1 MPRATLPRP
10 LAGRAFTVAEG
21 RQLGMTADQLRR
33 TSLRSPTRGVRAS
46 GPAAEALDVARRCAE
61 LLPALPA
68 DAVFCH
74 VTALALLRVDLP
86 LPDDVLGPLH
96 VQVGPGRNRVRRAGV
111 VGHRCEDGAP
121 RTILLRGGLRVVLP
135 EQAWIHLAATR
146 SVADLVVVG
155 DGLTRRRDPVCG
167 IARLA
172 EALAA
177 RTPGS
182 RGRRRLA
189 EALALVRPGTD
200 SPMET
205 RLRGVLVQ
213 GGLRTPHV
221 NALARAPDGTV
232 LARPDL
238 SYPDEKIAIEYDGDV
253 HRTDRSTWRRD
264 IARRQSLEAHGWR
277 VITCTAD
284 DVLQYPERPVAWVR
298 AALDRPRRAR

>member
-1 MPRATLPRP
+1 MPRAALPHP

-21 RQLGMTADQLRR
+21 RQQGMTADQLRR
-33 TSLRSPTRGVRAS
+33 PSLRSPTRGLRAS
-46 GPAAEALDVARRCAE
+46 GPAPEARDVGGRCAE

-68 DAVFCH
+68 DAAFCH

-86 LPDDVLGPLH
+86 LPADVLGPLH

-111 VGHRCEDGAP
+111 VGHRCEDDAP

-135 EQAWIHLAATR
+135 EQAWIQLAATR

-155 DGLTRRRDPVCG
+155 DGLTRRRDPVCDT
-167 IARLA
+167 ARLA
-172 EALAA
+172 EAVAA
-177 RTPGS
+177 LRPGS

-189 EALALVRPGTD
+189 EALLLVRPGTD

-205 RLRGVLVQ
+205 RLRGVLVN
-213 GGLRTPHV
+213 GGLPTPQV
-221 NALARAPDGTV
+221 NALARSPLGVV

-264 IARRQSLEAHGWR
+264 IARRQDLEAHGWQ

-284 DVLQYPERPVAWVR
+284 DVLRHPERAVAWVR
-298 AALDRPRRAR
+298 AALARARRAR